1 MGDACP
7 GITCL
12 RAAASSSHALRPL
25 EGDGTFIDDADVK
38 DLLAER
44 QKLDRSLLDPP
55 SCVDF
60 KAAKPL
66 GKLSPIMDITG
77 MAALVCR
84 HEFVAVAVNM
94 FTPENFCYYDIML
107 ERMLRQYS
115 QESGRLLMCFVL
127 DIACQFQ
134 GYWNR

>member
-1 MGDACP
+1 MGDACL
-7 GITCL
+7 GITRL
-12 RAAASSSHALRPL
+12 RAVASSSHALRPFES
-25 EGDGTFIDDADVK
+25 EGPFIDDAEVN

-55 SCVDF
+55 LCVDF

-66 GKLSPIMDITG
+66 GKLSPIMDTTG

-94 FTPENFCYYDIML
+94 F
-107 ERMLRQYS
+107 
-115 QESGRLLMCFVL
+115 
-127 DIACQFQ
+127 Q
-134 GYWNR
+134 GYWNRLGSCNNGKNSKTPAVSSVVMQFSWTSRLSVM